1 MNAIELVP
9 ASALRPALY
18 NPREADE
25 ERLAL
30 VRLSL
35 QKLGFL
41 LPLVATPDGEIL
53 SGHQRH
59 AVAVAMG
66 AMGLIARQYIPKGG
80 KVYDL
85 GASTGNVGRV
95 LAPVLE
101 ARGATL
107 TALDECPD
115 IQRPL
120 YPGELGEDAVEVFR
134 FGDFVGW
141 IIEG

>member
-66 AMGLIARQYIPKGG
+66 AKRLPVMRVDVKESARRGVNLLFNRATNDISIEATEQ
-80 KVYDL
+80 DL
-85 GASTGNVGRV
+85 Q
-95 LAPVLE
+95 
-101 ARGATL
+101 
-107 TALDECPD
+107 TA
-115 IQRPL
+115 IRAA
-120 YPGELGEDAVEVFR
+120 GVKK
-134 FGDFVGW
+134 
-141 IIEG
+141 